1 MNIFTEIGKLWRK
14 HREVQ
19 HTHHGEDLQ
28 LRGTWG
34 EVGTTSL
41 AHSKT
46 DNATWDL
53 LQIYRN
59 LNWKNYDQEDTLS
72 QQPNHPVRIIQI
84 W

>member
-1 MNIFTEIGKLWRK
+1 MIFILFDKKNSYKNNSYIKLCQINIFTEIGKLWRK

-46 DNATWDL
+46 DNAT
-53 LQIYRN
+53 
-59 LNWKNYDQEDTLS
+59 
-72 QQPNHPVRIIQI
+72 
-84 W
+84 

>member
-46 DNATWDL
+46 DNATW
-53 LQIYRN
+53 ICFKFTEIWIERTMTR
-59 LNWKNYDQEDTLS
+59 KTLWAS
-72 QQPNHPVRIIQI
+72 SLITQLE
-84 W
+84 

>member
-1 MNIFTEIGKLWRK
+1 MIFILFDKKNSYKNNSYIKLCQINIFTEIGKLSRK

-46 DNATWDL
+46 DNAT
-53 LQIYRN
+53 
-59 LNWKNYDQEDTLS
+59 
-72 QQPNHPVRIIQI
+72 
-84 W
+84 